1 MTMEEYR
8 LDELFDI
15 RCLDLR
21 KAWMK
26 ENDVF
31 YNYNE
36 KTNLCSF
43 FQPVI
48 LISTIKPITIL
59 HVMKQA
65 EIFRR
70 MFCLLN
76 MATDIVLTKYVYYYL
91 QGNKD
96 FLERLYMGTTIENLS
111 IVNLREFKIKIPSM
125 AEQIAIVENMDV
137 LEGIIENQSR
147 ALIEINDIFGAYYQ
161 RAYLV
166 NGKYWGKKKLT
177 SFTRKKIYSG
187 HHTELEVMPKDNGV
201 MVSLGRDIF
210 LEVDRKNCNPYY
222 LVAALQESL
231 VVQYRKNGK
240 WTDVSCSGLSISVLQ
255 NILVPLPPLRVQ
267 NDYEVIYKKISDIKN
282 DMKNF
287 TAKACELYVV
297 MLFKF
302 LYRDSMQKDIAQFGQ
317 AINRL
322 ANTLIKYSYRET
334 KAFVSVAAYDVARKQ
349 QYEKLASGNIT
360 QVFDEKQ
367 GKIIL
372 MKV

>member
-1 MTMEEYR
+1 MEEYR
-8 LDELFDI
+8 LGELFEI

-26 ENDVF
+26 ENDIF

-48 LISTIKPITIL
+48 LISTIRPIAIL
-59 HVMKQA
+59 HVLKQA

-76 MATDIVLTKYVYYYL
+76 MATDIVSTKYVYYYL
-91 QGNKD
+91 LGNKD
-96 FLERLYMGTTIENLS
+96 FLERLYMGSTIENLS
-111 IVNLREFKIKIPSM
+111 VANLREFKIKIPPM
-125 AEQIAIVENMDV
+125 TEQIAVVENMDV

-147 ALIEINDIFGAYYQ
+147 AIIEIDDIFGAYYQ

-177 SFTRKKIYSG
+177 SFTRKKIYSR

-210 LEVDRKNCNPYY
+210 LEVDRKYCNPYY
-222 LVAALQESL
+222 LTAALQEAL
-231 VVQYRKNGK
+231 VVQYEKNGK
-240 WTDVSCSGLSISVLQ
+240 WTDISYSGLSISVLQ
-255 NILVPLPPLRVQ
+255 NILVSLPPLKVQ
-267 NDYEVIYKKISDIKN
+267 NDYEVIYKKISVIKD
-282 DMKNF
+282 DMENF
-287 TAKACELYVV
+287 TAKARELYEI

-302 LYRDSMQKDIAQFGQ
+302 LYRDAMQKNLTQFGQ
-317 AINRL
+317 VINRL
-322 ANTLIKYSYRET
+322 ANTMKYSYRES
-334 KAFVSVAAYDVARKQ
+334 KAFVSLVAYDVARNE

-372 MKV
+372 MNV